1 MATSTVSSPAPEQ
14 PLTKNKF
21 FGKIQ
26 EWWNWASKET
36 MPIDWT
42 LIPLQINRWRP
53 DLPSFMTISNLHW
66 KSRRMAAIFTM
77 FLFARY
83 FALNGQLLLIDN
95 PIRKQSVTVN
105 RSWHDESTT
114 VQVAQKQR
122 LCRAFPFAFGAFP
135 NIFWKES
142 TYFFQYLP
150 FNFLAE
156 RWLCNVSNLM
166 RFSKFQLK
174 FGTIYCI
181 QNLYLD

>member
-1 MATSTVSSPAPEQ
+1 MAVIRWYQILVGLVLILEIEFSYVHTQKESLISQRNSVLLSKLDAIGLKHFHLWKPLISS
-14 PLTKNKF
+14 
-21 FGKIQ
+21 
-26 EWWNWASKET
+26 
-36 MPIDWT
+36 
-42 LIPLQINRWRP
+42 
-53 DLPSFMTISNLHW
+53 
-66 KSRRMAAIFTM
+66 
-77 FLFARY
+77 
-83 FALNGQLLLIDN
+83 
-95 PIRKQSVTVN
+95 
-105 RSWHDESTT
+105 T

-150 FNFLAE
+150 FNFLAG